1 MYDRPSFAA
10 LVAIIGLIA
19 LADPGGAYAQIE
31 GAVQYPP
38 FSIGQDAQ
46 PPPPARMAPKIVL
59 TRRLELGVSG
69 SSLPPTTSPYW
80 VQRAPLSGASPV
92 PFPTGSGN
100 N

>member
-1 MYDRPSFAA
+1 MCKQTGFGP
-10 LVAIIGLIA
+10 LLAIIAFVVLIGSGA
-19 LADPGGAYAQIE
+19 AYAQVE

-69 SSLPPTTSPYW
+69 SSLPPTTPPYW